1 MSELASVFF
10 EPPDCPDRIETAQFH
25 ALAALIHAEAG
36 INLQSSKQTMLEG
49 RLRRRAR
56 TTGHASLRDYCAFIL
71 DPAVSPHELEHL
83 INAVTTNKTDF
94 FREPRHFDYLVD
106 SVLPAY
112 LEEGRRAIRCWSA
125 ACSIGAEPYTLA
137 MLFDEFAGRR
147 GGPEYRIVA
156 TDLDTDVLAA
166 AIRGVYPRE
175 MVEPVPLHLRRRY
188 VLEPKDPERGEVR
201 IAAEL
206 RRKIGFGRL
215 NLIDRFYPLGEPF
228 DVIFC
233 RNVLIYFDK
242 PTQEAVVTRLC
253 EQLQPGGYLFLGHSE
268 SISGFRH
275 CLEPVGGTVFQRK

>member
-10 EPPDCPDRIETAQFH
+10 EPPDCPDRIDPAQFE

-56 TTGHASLRDYCAFIL
+56 STGHASLRDYCAFIL
-71 DPAVSPHELEHL
+71 DPAVGPHELEHL

-94 FREPRHFDYLVD
+94 FREPRHFDFLVD

-112 LEEGRRAIRCWSA
+112 LEEGRRTIRCWSA

-137 MLFDEFAGRR
+137 MLLDEFSERR
-147 GGPEYRIVA
+147 GGPDYRIVA

-188 VLEPKDPERGEVR
+188 VLEPRDPERGEVR

-215 NLIDRFYPLGEPF
+215 NLIDRLYPLGEPF

-253 EQLQPGGYLFLGHSE
+253 DQLQPGGYLFLGHSE